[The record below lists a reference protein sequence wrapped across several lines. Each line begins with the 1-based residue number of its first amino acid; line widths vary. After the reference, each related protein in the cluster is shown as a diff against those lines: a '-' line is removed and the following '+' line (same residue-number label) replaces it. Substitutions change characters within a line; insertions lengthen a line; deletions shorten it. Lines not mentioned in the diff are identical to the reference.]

1 MAPELQKLRAL
12 PTPRWTLVATLGLV
26 VLGSAVA
33 LLRGDASTSGYVEAS
48 EGLAGLGSVIGS
60 VVLGVWVVGLEYGQG
75 TVSRALA
82 ADPRRTRFLASKLVV
97 AVAASFVL
105 TVVVWLAAAV
115 LLSVAA
121 SANGAASPTGDIAT
135 QGLTSLIANPVYA
148 AVACAVATLARSMAG
163 GMTAMLALVFVLDTL
178 LAVLPIGDV
187 SLGSALGEVGGAV
200 EGEGGDHDVARG
212 VLVTLAWLAVF
223 LTAAWARF
231 TRTDVT

>member
-60 VVLGVWVVGLEYGQG
+60 VVLGVWVVGVEYAQG
-75 TVSRALA
+75 TVRRALA
-82 ADPRRTRFLASKLVV
+82 ADPRRTRLLASKLVV

-121 SANGAASPTGDIAT
+121 SANGAGSPTGDIAT

-148 AVACAVATLARSMAG
+148 AVACAVATLTRSMAG

-178 LAVLPIGDV
+178 LAVLPIGDI

-223 LTAAWARF
+223 LTAGWARF